1 MPTETKNPAQPTS
14 VDLAKMN
21 VAKANMELTVA
32 VNKKEAERKAKPA
45 TVEMVETVI
54 ARLDGLH
61 YQSINNLKYLAE
73 FKTELEKAKA
83 FIDSAK
89 VTVDKSKMSLTDKL
103 WVVAL
108 SAWIVLTL
116 LQIGKLF

>member
-1 MPTETKNPAQPTS
+1 MPTDTITIEDLKKRNDDTAKDYQEALKQQETDRLNS
-14 VDLAKMN
+14 
-21 VAKANMELTVA
+21 
-32 VNKKEAERKAKPA
+32 PA
-45 TVEMVETVI
+45 TVEQMETVI

-89 VTVDKSKMSLTDKL
+89 VTVDKSKMSITDKL

-108 SAWIVLTL
+108 GAWIVLL
-116 LQIGKLF
+116 ALEIGKFF

>member
-1 MPTETKNPAQPTS
+1 MPTDTITIE
-14 VDLAKMN
+14 DLKKRHEDTAKDYQEAM
-21 VAKANMELTVA
+21 KQQEANRL
-32 VNKKEAERKAKPA
+32 NSPA
-45 TVEMVETVI
+45 TVEQMETVI

-89 VTVDKSKMSLTDKL
+89 VTVDKSKMSITDKL

-108 SAWIVLTL
+108 GAWIVLL
-116 LQIGKLF
+116 ALEIGKFF